1 MVQAS
6 PLCALHQLL
15 CLVILDLTSQ
25 SLSALESESSVLLP
39 HCFENQMQN
48 IRESGPKVSF

>member
-6 PLCALHQLL
+6 PLRALHQLL
-15 CLVILDLTSQ
+15 SLVILDLTSQ

-48 IRESGPKVSF
+48 ICESGPKVSF